1 MRKSARAMT
10 LDPEMSSGSLH
21 EKGISSKSGEI
32 HESNITQT
40 HRSTIFHRAAIGR
53 SDRKR

>member
-1 MRKSARAMT
+1 MT